1 MSQPERKSVVQDS
14 TNQAKGGTENQDE
27 GEAFKLKVQTE
38 DAAENAEAQNQ
49 GDKEIKDE
57 AGSPQKMSVSP
68 EKQSPGLRRFPQKYE
83 KLRIDYTVD
92 QHASEDPL
100 KAFKK
105 DADEAMFLPFYSQK
119 ADPVENYSLLY
130 APSNVFIFLK
140 LFYSLYERV
149 LYAQTL
155 VREKIN
161 QDLAEMSLQDKIKFG
176 ICDEDSPNGQ
186 PDQQLL
192 NDIFYRERYEY
203 LLKGIFATTTQVSS
217 QAQSSAFPGI
227 GYTHGPANLMDHHK
241 YEDFGRQLLG
251 KNAFL
256 LFQIDKIIS

>member
-1 MSQPERKSVVQDS
+1 
-14 TNQAKGGTENQDE
+14 
-27 GEAFKLKVQTE
+27 
-38 DAAENAEAQNQ
+38 
-49 GDKEIKDE
+49 
-57 AGSPQKMSVSP
+57 MSVSP

-83 KLRIDYTVD
+83 KLRIDHAVHQPPSGD
-92 QHASEDPL
+92 QLE
-100 KAFKK
+100 AFKK
-105 DADEAMFLPFYSQK
+105 DAEEAMFLPFYSQK
-119 ADPVENYSLLY
+119 ANSAENYSLLY

-155 VREKIN
+155 VREKIG
-161 QDLAEMSLQDKIKFG
+161 QDLAEMSLQDKIKYG
-176 ICDEDSPNGQ
+176 ICEEDSVNGQ
-186 PDQQLL
+186 LDQHLL
-192 NDIFYRERYEY
+192 DDVFYRERYEY

-227 GYTHGPANLMDHHK
+227 GYTHGPANLMDHNK

-256 LFQIDKIIS
+256 LFQIDKIISQAVK